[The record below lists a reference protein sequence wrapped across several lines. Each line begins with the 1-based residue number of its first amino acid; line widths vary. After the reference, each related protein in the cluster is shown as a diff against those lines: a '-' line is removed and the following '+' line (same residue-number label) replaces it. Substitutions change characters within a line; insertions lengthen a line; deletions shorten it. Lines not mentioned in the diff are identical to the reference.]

1 MARRGR
7 PPCRKKAERD
17 RRIRRRYRELR
28 PLARSEGDAL
38 LQIAEAEGVSER
50 TARRAVDSARPPVVD
65 PETVLAWMEAQAP
78 AKQLRRMEA
87 ALATFGRLA
96 G

>member
-7 PPCRKKAERD
+7 PPCREKADRD
-17 RRIRRRYRELR
+17 RRIRRRYRELQS
-28 PLARSEGDAL
+28 LARNETDAL

-50 TARRAVDSARPPVVD
+50 TVRRAVDSARPAVVD

-78 AKQLRRMEA
+78 AKQLQRMEA
-87 ALATFGRLA
+87 ALATFRRLT